1 MALDHYANAAR
12 KGDAWGATKLGMAIT
27 DPASLGGSTE
37 WNAAPDEGAVWLTVG
52 AKVRLSDAAD
62 VPRLWRVCACACVPR
77 CAATSWSPSRHMAPR
92 WRSSSAT
99 TASMPRS

>member
-52 AKVRLSDAAD
+52 AKVRLCRLCSAA
-62 VPRLWRVCACACVPR
+62 ACPALGAPARMLACGERTHVMR
-77 CAATSWSPSRHMAPR
+77 ARSRAWPVRMGKK
-92 WRSSSAT
+92 
-99 TASMPRS
+99 

>member
-1 MALDHYANAAR
+1 MAFDHYAKAAR

-52 AKVRLSDAAD
+52 AKVRPRGLCSAAAC
-62 VPRLWRVCACACVPR
+62 PALGAPARVLACGERARVMR
-77 CAATSWSPSRHMAPR
+77 ARSRAWPVRM
-92 WRSSSAT
+92 SKK
-99 TASMPRS
+99 